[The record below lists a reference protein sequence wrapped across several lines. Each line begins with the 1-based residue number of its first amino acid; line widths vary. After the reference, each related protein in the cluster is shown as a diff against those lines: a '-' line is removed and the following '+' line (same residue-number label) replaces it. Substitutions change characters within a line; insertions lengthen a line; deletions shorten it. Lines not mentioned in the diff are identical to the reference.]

1 MMRAWCAIVA
11 PSARIERRDDRGAAV
26 PVLLPDEPLRSL
38 DEYIDAFE
46 GGQGLVQAREL
57 GPAGIVDTIERSGL
71 RGRGGAGFPTGRKWA
86 SVCAGGPEVG
96 DRYAVANGAEGE
108 PGTFKDRMLMRRN
121 PYQVVEGLA
130 IAAATVDAVGA
141 YLAVKASFEPEIDAL
156 TRALEEMG
164 EAGIIGDVP
173 ITLVTGPEEYLF
185 GEEKGLLEVIE
196 GEDPLPRLFP
206 PYIYGLFTAMPQ
218 MGWSAGIDL
227 SADGVEVPSSNPTLV
242 NNAETLAN
250 VVPILGRG
258 AEWYRSM
265 GTSESPGV
273 AIVTVVGDAQHAGVA
288 EVELGTPLRE
298 VIERVG
304 GGARPGR
311 TIKAVI
317 SGVANGV
324 ITERDLDAPMTYED
338 LAKIDSGLGAM
349 GFVVYDDTT
358 DMLEV
363 ARGISR
369 FLYVESCGQCPAC
382 KFGTGEVTAYL
393 DRISDGEGTDHDIAV
408 IGARLDSVT
417 DANRCYLGAQEQIV
431 ISSLLRQFPEEF
443 AAHLEGAEPA
453 PEVPVAKLVDI
464 RDGVALYDER
474 QARKR
479 PDWTYAEG

>member
-1 MMRAWCAIVA
+1 VCI
-11 PSARIERRDDRGAAV
+11 DDNDATPKGAAV
-26 PVLLPDEPLRSL
+26 PVLLPEQPLTSL
-38 DEYIDAFE
+38 DEYIDTFE

-57 GPAGIVDTIERSGL
+57 GPSGIVETLDRSGL
-71 RGRGGAGFPTGRKWA
+71 RGRGGAGFPTARKWA
-86 SVCAGGPEVG
+86 TVCAGGPEVG

-108 PGTFKDRMLMRRN
+108 PGTFKDRTLMRRN
-121 PYQVVEGLA
+121 PYQVIEGLA

-141 YLAVKASFEPEIDAL
+141 YLAVKASFGPEIDAL
-156 TRALEEMG
+156 TRAVQEMS

-173 ITLVTGPEEYLF
+173 ITLVTGPDEYLF

-218 MGWSAGIDL
+218 MGWSAGVDL
-227 SADGVEVPSSNPTLV
+227 SSDGVAVASSNPTLV
-242 NNAETLAN
+242 NNVETLAN

-258 AEWYRSM
+258 ADWYRTT
-265 GTSESPGV
+265 GTTESPGV
-273 AIVTVVGDAQHAGVA
+273 GIVTVVGDVQHAGVA
-288 EVELGTPLRE
+288 EVDLGTPLRE
-298 VIERVG
+298 VIDRVG
-304 GGARPGR
+304 GGAKPGR
-311 TIKAVI
+311 AIKAVM

-324 ITERDLDAPMTYED
+324 ITGDDLDVPMSYED

-358 DMLEV
+358 DMVQV

-382 KFGTGEVTAYL
+382 KFGTGEVTAHL
-393 DRISDGEGTDHDIAV
+393 DRLANGEGSDHDFEV
-408 IGARLDSVT
+408 IGVRLDQVT

-431 ISSLLRQFPEEF
+431 IGSLLRRFPQEF
-443 AAHLEGAEPA
+443 AAHLEGVEPG

-464 RDGVALYDER
+464 RDGVAVYDER
-474 QARKR
+474 QTRKR
-479 PDWTYAEG
+479 PDWTYAEE

>member
-1 MMRAWCAIVA
+1 MMRPIKGA
-11 PSARIERRDDRGAAV
+11 PV
-26 PVLLPDEPLRSL
+26 PVLLPDQPLTSL
-38 DEYIDAFE
+38 DEYIDGFD

-57 GPAGIVDTIERSGL
+57 GPEGIQETIDRSGL

-86 SVCAGGPEVG
+86 AITAGGPEVG
-96 DRYAVANGAEGE
+96 DRFAVANGAEGE

-121 PYQVVEGLA
+121 PYQVIEGLA
-130 IAAATVDAVGA
+130 IAAGTVDAAGV
-141 YLAVKASFEPEIDAL
+141 YLAVKASFAPEIDAL
-156 TRALEEMG
+156 TRALGEMTD
-164 EAGIIGDVP
+164 AGLVGDVP

-185 GEEKGLLEVIE
+185 GEEKAMLEVIE

-206 PYIYGLFTAMPQ
+206 PYIHGLFTAMPQ

-227 SADGVEVPSSNPTLV
+227 SSDGVEVPSSNPTLV
-242 NNAETLAN
+242 NNVETLTN

-265 GTSESPGV
+265 GTAESPGV
-273 AIVTVVGDAQHAGVA
+273 VVATVVGDVQHAGVA

-298 VIERVG
+298 VIDRIG

-311 TIKAVI
+311 TIKAVL

-324 ITERDLDAPMTYED
+324 ITAQNLDAPMSYEG
-338 LAKIDSGLGAM
+338 LAKVDSGLGSV
-349 GFVVYDDTT
+349 GFIVYDDTA
-358 DMLEV
+358 DMVAV
-363 ARGISR
+363 ARSVSR

-393 DRISDGEGTDHDIAV
+393 DHIATGEGTDHDVAV
-408 IGARLDSVT
+408 IGARLDTVT

-431 ISSLLRQFPEEF
+431 IGSLLRQFPEEF

-453 PEVPVAKLVDI
+453 PEVPVAKIVDI
-464 RDGVALYDER
+464 RDGVAIFDER

-479 PDWTYAEG
+479 PDWTYAAE